1 MVGAM
6 DGQGGRR
13 FKLDAA
19 LGTIVSFLKGYLGL
33 FFGGGAGR
41 ALRLLL
47 PASVTCSVQQRAA
60 VHAQPLSSPAC
71 SLAITVGWVLGPQH
85 THHWP
90 PPFPPV
96 LRAAGGPAARTGQS
110 DSNTSYEQFR
120 AARASPPPPSHAVS
134 QCLRLTVSLRSHLT
148 ATSLCVQSEETGGRW
163 VLTRRRRGARRA
175 DQCSETLG
183 QEPCPAL
190 DTRTVE
196 PLPRAAGSLPPS
208 LQPTNPPPK
217 DTKNSKMQ
225 VGPKSSR
232 VKQSLTEICWTAPTL
247 PVSRPPMMGLG
258 AWVRCKGSGR
268 PGQRLQDPVN

>member
-1 MVGAM
+1 MVGAV

-47 PASVTCSVQQRAA
+47 PASVTCSVQQRAV

-134 QCLRLTVSLRSHLT
+134 QCLRLTV
-148 ATSLCVQSEETGGRW
+148 
-163 VLTRRRRGARRA
+163 
-175 DQCSETLG
+175 
-183 QEPCPAL
+183 CPS
-190 DTRTVE
+190 
-196 PLPRAAGSLPPS
+196 SLPPACV
-208 LQPTNPPPK
+208 QPKLVVGANAAAAGGGALTSARKPWGNPARCWTLGPWSHCPGRPALSPHPCNPPTHHPR
-217 DTKNSKMQ
+217 TLKNSKFQ
-225 VGPKSSR
+225 RGQKRRGSSR
-232 VKQSLTEICWTAPTL
+232 LRMGCLGSL
-247 PVSRPPMMGLG
+247 
-258 AWVRCKGSGR
+258 
-268 PGQRLQDPVN
+268 

>member
-1 MVGAM
+1 MVGAV

-19 LGTIVSFLKGYLGL
+19 LGTIVGFLKGYLGL

-47 PASVTCSVQQRAA
+47 PASVTCSVQQRAV

-134 QCLRLTVSLRSHLT
+134 QCLRLTV
-148 ATSLCVQSEETGGRW
+148 
-163 VLTRRRRGARRA
+163 
-175 DQCSETLG
+175 
-183 QEPCPAL
+183 CPS
-190 DTRTVE
+190 
-196 PLPRAAGSLPPS
+196 SLPPACV
-208 LQPTNPPPK
+208 QPKLVVGANAAAAGGGALTSARKPWGNPA
-217 DTKNSKMQ
+217 
-225 VGPKSSR
+225 R
-232 VKQSLTEICWTAPTL
+232 CWT
-247 PVSRPPMMGLG
+247 LG
-258 AWVRCKGSGR
+258 PWSHCPGR
-268 PGQRLQDPVN
+268 PALSPHPCNTPTHHPRTLKTQKFNGSKKRQRTSRL